1 MNRKFHHVRKHS
13 GQAYLNSNPVNFFD
27 VRAWVDGTYLPN
39 RPVPVTYASQRSIRI
54 TITH

>member
-39 RPVPVTYASQRSIRI
+39 RPVPVTHTSQRSIRI